1 MPLYLTSHMDQS
13 DPSTA
18 MNTSM
23 PNNINY
29 HRCATPNDARVFLS
43 GKLMWLLLAII
54 NHSSQQSM
62 LWLVVQDESLQV
74 HLTTVHSMITQKNT
88 CRYMSTCIGAA

>member
-29 HRCATPNDARVFLS
+29 HRCATPNDVRVFLS

-54 NHSSQQSM
+54 NHGSQQTM
-62 LWLVVQDESLQV
+62 LWLVLQDESLQV
-74 HLTTVHSMITQKNT
+74 HLLLFTPPSLRKIHVDI
-88 CRYMSTCIGAA
+88 CLLV